1 MISRSVLLSNNG
13 SRSGSSNTLGD
24 VPTGGQ
30 AGMRKKISVSPTPSA
45 PGQIQS
51 LEGAR
56 RDSMYEA
63 VTLAAKARRLSL
75 APEDAYRMLHKDII

>member
-1 MISRSVLLSNNG
+1 M
-13 SRSGSSNTLGD
+13 GD
-24 VPTGGQ
+24 VPTGGGGP